1 MGVVSQQGIS
11 YQLVANGIILDLFQ
25 DEVIQLSDNVT
36 GLFDLGIVPADFT
49 RQFNLPGTK
58 KNNDFFQHVYDISVY
73 SPDTFATNKKVSC
86 YLDFG
91 GIYLA
96 QGYLQL
102 NKVNVV
108 ANKFIDSYEVSLYG
122 SVSSFAR
129 EVNRSYL
136 TDMTSSLAS
145 YNHTFNLTNI
155 SASWDGN
162 LKSGDIIYPLAEY
175 GQKILYSPETEV
187 VGIDTPQ
194 GALFVQD
201 FKPSIRVKKVW
212 DAIFQEYG
220 YTYSSSFWQQPFLDD
235 VYMVC
240 NNQLKYPI
248 FDEENLETYG
258 LLKMQPI
265 SGSTEIP
272 LYQNTPLSLPYFNI
286 TSNPANNIDTGSLV
300 YTLDYASTLRG
311 IVNLNVKLVNPGPP
325 VGSNFG
331 YPKFSLV
338 ITNASG
344 TPVNTTPL
352 TAINDYF
359 ENLSTAWISQGTFT
373 PTQKFT
379 VPSEFNT
386 GYLTAGTYKFA
397 IKYEYEMDDNFYVV
411 LDPDGELKSY
421 LEITKAGN
429 VGEGWTINIGKNMP
443 FGTNGIKKIDF
454 ITGIQKKFNLVMY
467 PSKTKQ
473 REFIVE
479 TFNNWYNDGRRWD
492 FDPYINLDKNI
503 EVIPANNLAV
513 NELNFGDKLD
523 QDYVSQQ
530 FSKEAN
536 REYGKAY
543 YVDTQNFFS
552 QGKFE
557 VQSTFASSP
566 IIYLSGTG
574 ISGSKA
580 DFSTFRI
587 KATDAP
593 YDTQNITCL
602 GSPYTNTRYQTIVY
616 YTDTDGNV
624 TTNNGPA
631 VTVTVR
637 YETELCDG
645 SFGTQAV
652 PITIS
657 NGDSGS
663 VYIYNQSAYV
673 DCGIGAPCLEEL
685 QNIQCI
691 ASSSGQYGI
700 AVWSGSVIPAC

>member
-1 MGVVSQQGIS
+1 MGAVSTQGIN

-187 VGIDTPQ
+187 VGIDSPQ

-201 FKPSIRVKKVW
+201 FKPAIRIKKVW

-240 NNQLKYPI
+240 NNQLRYPI

-258 LLKMQPI
+258 QIKMSPI
-265 SGSTEIP
+265 SGSTEIGMSDGAV
-272 LYQNTPLSLPYFNI
+272 LMLPWYNV
-286 TSNPANNIDTGSLV
+286 TNNPGGNMATGSLE
-300 YTLDYASTLRG
+300 YTIDYATSLRG
-311 IVNLNVKLVNPGPP
+311 VINLNIKLVNAGNLYGRPNFNL
-325 VGSNFG
+325 VVTDTSN
-331 YPKFSLV
+331 
-338 ITNASG
+338 
-344 TPVNTTPL
+344 TPVDTIPL
-352 TAINDYF
+352 QAINSYF
-359 ENLSTAWISQGTFT
+359 QNLQSAWISQGTPT
-373 PTQKFT
+373 PTQKYT
-379 VPSEFNT
+379 IPCEFNT
-386 GYLTAGTYKFA
+386 SKLAAGTYKFGLQ
-397 IKYEYEMDDNFYVV
+397 YTTPNDDNFYVV

-421 LEITKAGN
+421 LEITKVGN
-429 VGEGWTINIGKNMP
+429 VGEGWTMNIGKNMP
-443 FGTNGIKKIDF
+443 FGTNGIRKIDF

-492 FDPYINLDKNI
+492 FDSYINLDKNI

-574 ISGSKA
+574 ISGSQASFTPNKVKV
-580 DFSTFRI
+580 D
-587 KATDAP
+587 DALSGS
-593 YDTQNITCL
+593 YSITCL
-602 GSPYTNTRYQTIVY
+602 GNSYTTTIYRTTAY
-616 YTDTDGNV
+616 YTDPSGNV
-624 TTNNGPA
+624 IVNSGGAVKATVKYEYQPVSGVTFTGSIDINIPNGA
-631 VTVTVR
+631 
-637 YETELCDG
+637 
-645 SFGTQAV
+645 SSA
-652 PITIS
+652 
-657 NGDSGS
+657 
-663 VYIYNQSAYV
+663 IYDYPFSQYV
-673 DCGIGAPCLEEL
+673 DDGQGSCGLE
-685 QNIQCI
+685 QQTIQCVE
-691 ASSSGQYGI
+691 SVSGQYGLTL
-700 AVWSGSVIPAC
+700 WSGSSIAAC